1 MSVDGICHSEQSE
14 ESALA
19 VIIVWDDDSKYRL
32 PEAAAEQI
40 PHRFRFG
47 KPQRKGFG
55 MARSFDRAIATERE
69 SMSEAESR
77 FLAPLGMTKR

>member
-1 MSVDGICHSEQSE
+1 MNAKDANLENCHSERSE
-14 ESALA
+14 ESAL
-19 VIIVWDDDSKYRL
+19 VFD

-55 MARSFDRAIATERE
+55 MTRFFLLELSLLEENKRAKQKAGSSLRSE
-69 SMSEAESR
+69 
-77 FLAPLGMTKR
+77 

>member
-1 MSVDGICHSEQSE
+1 VRNLLCWFD
-14 ESALA
+14 
-19 VIIVWDDDSKYRL
+19 

-55 MARSFDRAIATERE
+55 MARI
-69 SMSEAESR
+69 
-77 FLAPLGMTKR
+77 LWWNYL